1 MRNFSSWE
9 TDTMKME
16 QVSENC
22 FAVLNEKNLV
32 CDANSGLINLGGGV
46 VIDTQSD
53 LPHGRQMI
61 KLFGKV
67 WPGMPKRVINTHED
81 ADHVWGNQL
90 FEGAEII
97 AHRKVAERMPH
108 VADPKETQQLL
119 KAASSFLPSLLL
131 KVLHPGALAIARQL
145 QQDYNFDGI
154 KLVLP
159 TTVFDERH
167 VLDLDGTEVH
177 IIYVGPC
184 HQAGDTIIHVPKE
197 GVVFAGDVLFRQCTP
212 MGWTGTYA
220 KWLKILDLIISLKP
234 KVIVPGHGP
243 VCGIEGVLEMKAY
256 LEYLRDESRRC
267 FEQGLTSLEASKRI
281 DFGPYGAWRAPARIY
296 LNVERAYREFRNE
309 PEDKPWESAKSFDL
323 IYEVAKARGI
333 EVEF

>member
-1 MRNFSSWE
+1 
-9 TDTMKME
+9 MKFQ
-16 QVSENC
+16 QVSANC

-46 VIDTQSD
+46 VVDTQSD

-108 VADPKETQQLL
+108 VADPKETQDLL

-145 QQDYNFDGI
+145 LQDYNFDGI

-177 IIYVGPC
+177 IIFVGPC

-197 GVVFAGDVLFRQCTP
+197 GVVFTGDVLFRLCTP
-212 MGWTGTYA
+212 MGWTGSYA
-220 KWLKILDLIISLKP
+220 KWIKILDLIVSLKP

-243 VCGIEGVLEMKAY
+243 ECGIEGVKEMKAY
-256 LEYLRDESRRC
+256 LEYLRDESKRC

-296 LNVERAYREFRNE
+296 LNIERAYREFRNE
-309 PEDKPWESAKSFDL
+309 PENKPWDSARSFDS

-333 EVEF
+333 QVEF

>member
-1 MRNFSSWE
+1 
-9 TDTMKME
+9 MKME
-16 QVSENC
+16 QVSANC

-46 VIDTQSD
+46 VVDTQSD

-131 KVLHPGALAIARQL
+131 KVLHPGALAIGRQL
-145 QQDYNFDGI
+145 LQDYNFDGI
-154 KLVLP
+154 RLVLP

-184 HQAGDTIIHVPKE
+184 HQAGDTIIHVPRE
-197 GVVFAGDVLFRQCTP
+197 GVVFAGDVLFRLCTP
-212 MGWTGTYA
+212 MGWTGSYA
-220 KWLKILDLIISLKP
+220 KWLKILDFIISLNP

-243 VCGIEGVLEMKAY
+243 VCGIEGVVEMKAY
-256 LEYLRDESRRC
+256 LEYLRDESKRC
-267 FEQGLTSLEASKRI
+267 FDHGLTSLEASKKI
-281 DFGPYGAWRAPARIY
+281 DFGPYAAWRAPARIY

-309 PEDKPWESAKSFDL
+309 PEDKPWDSAKSFDL
-323 IYEVAKARGI
+323 IYKVAKARGI
-333 EVEF
+333 AVEF

>member
-1 MRNFSSWE
+1 L
-9 TDTMKME
+9 KME
-16 QVSENC
+16 QVSANC
-22 FAVLNEKNLV
+22 YAVLNEKNLV

-46 VIDTQSD
+46 VVDTQSD

-108 VADPKETQQLL
+108 VADPKETQDLL
-119 KAASSFLPSLLL
+119 KAASSFLPSFLL
-131 KVLHPGALAIARQL
+131 KVFHPGALAIARQL
-145 QQDYNFDGI
+145 LQDYNFDGI

-159 TTVFDERH
+159 TTVFDDRH

-177 IIYVGPC
+177 IIFVGPC

-197 GVVFAGDVLFRQCTP
+197 GVVFAGDVLFRLCTP
-212 MGWTGTYA
+212 MGWTGSYA
-220 KWLKILDLIISLKP
+220 KWIKILDLIVSLKP

-243 VCGIEGVLEMKAY
+243 VCGIEGVKEMKAY
-256 LEYLRDESRRC
+256 LEYLRDESKRC
-267 FEQGLTSLEASKRI
+267 FEQGLTSLEASKQI

-309 PEDKPWESAKSFDL
+309 PEDKPWDSAKNFDS
-323 IYEVAKARGI
+323 IYKVAKARGI
-333 EVEF
+333 ELEF

>member
-1 MRNFSSWE
+1 
-9 TDTMKME
+9 ME
-16 QVSENC
+16 QVSANC
-22 FAVLNEKNLV
+22 YAVLNEKNLV

-46 VIDTQSD
+46 VVDTQSD
-53 LPHGRQMI
+53 LPHGRHMI

-97 AHRKVAERMPH
+97 AHRTVAERMPH
-108 VADPKETQQLL
+108 VADPKETQDLL

-145 QQDYNFDGI
+145 LQDYNFDGI

-177 IIYVGPC
+177 IIFVGPC

-197 GVVFAGDVLFRQCTP
+197 GVVFAGDVLFRLCTP
-212 MGWTGTYA
+212 MGWTGSYA
-220 KWLKILDLIISLKP
+220 KWIKILDLIVSLKP
-234 KVIVPGHGP
+234 KAIVPGHGP
-243 VCGIEGVLEMKAY
+243 VCGIEGVKEMKAY
-256 LEYLRDESRRC
+256 LEYLRDESKRC

-309 PEDKPWESAKSFDL
+309 PEDKPWDSARSFDS

-333 EVEF
+333 QVEF

>member
-1 MRNFSSWE
+1 
-9 TDTMKME
+9 
-16 QVSENC
+16 
-22 FAVLNEKNLV
+22 
-32 CDANSGLINLGGGV
+32 
-46 VIDTQSD
+46 
-53 LPHGRQMI
+53 MI

-67 WPGMPKRVINTHED
+67 WPGMPRRVINTHED
-81 ADHVWGNQL
+81 ADHVRGNQL

-97 AHRKVAERMPH
+97 AHRKVVERMPH
-108 VADPKETQQLL
+108 VADPKETQDLL
-119 KAASSFLPSLLL
+119 KAASSFLPRLLL
-131 KVLHPGALAIARQL
+131 KVLHPGALAIATQL
-145 QQDYNFDGI
+145 LQDYNFDGI

-167 VLDLDGTEVH
+167 VLNLDGTEVQ

-184 HQAGDTIIHVPKE
+184 HQVGDTITHVPKE
-197 GVVFAGDVLFRQCTP
+197 GVVFAGDVLFRLCTP

-243 VCGIEGVLEMKAY
+243 VCGIEGVKEMKAY
-256 LEYLRDESRRC
+256 LEYLRDESKRC

-296 LNVERAYREFRNE
+296 LNVERAYREFRSE
-309 PEDKPWESAKSFDL
+309 LEDKPWDSAKSFDS

>member
-1 MRNFSSWE
+1 
-9 TDTMKME
+9 MKME
-16 QVSENC
+16 QVSANC
-22 FAVLNEKNLV
+22 YAVLNEKNLV

-46 VIDTQSD
+46 VVDTQSD

-97 AHRKVAERMPH
+97 AHRTVAERMPH
-108 VADPKETQQLL
+108 VADPKETQDLL

-145 QQDYNFDGI
+145 LQDYNFDGI

-177 IIYVGPC
+177 IIFVGPC

-197 GVVFAGDVLFRQCTP
+197 GVVFAGDVLFRLCTP
-212 MGWTGTYA
+212 MGWTGSYA
-220 KWLKILDLIISLKP
+220 KWIKILDLIVSLKP

-243 VCGIEGVLEMKAY
+243 VCGIEGVKEMKAY
-256 LEYLRDESRRC
+256 LEYLRDESKRC

-309 PEDKPWESAKSFDL
+309 PEDKPWDSAKSFDL
-323 IYEVAKARGI
+323 IYKVAKARGI
-333 EVEF
+333 ELEF

>member
-1 MRNFSSWE
+1 
-9 TDTMKME
+9 MKME
-16 QVSENC
+16 QVSANC

-97 AHRKVAERMPH
+97 AHRTAAERMKH

-119 KAASSFLPSLLL
+119 KAANGFLSSMLL

-145 QQDYNFDGI
+145 LQDYNFDGI

-167 VLDLDGTEVH
+167 VINLDGTEVQL
-177 IIYVGPC
+177 IFVGPC

-197 GVVFAGDVLFRQCTP
+197 GVVFAGDVLFRLCTP
-212 MGWTGTYA
+212 MGWTGSYA
-220 KWLKILDLIISLKP
+220 KWLKILDLIISLEP
-234 KVIVPGHGP
+234 EVIVPGHGP
-243 VCGIEGVLEMKAY
+243 VCGIEGVMEMKAY

-267 FEQGLTSLEASKRI
+267 FDQGLTSLEASKRI

-309 PEDKPWESAKSFDL
+309 PEDKPWDSAKSFDS
-323 IYEVAKARGI
+323 IYQVAKAREI
-333 EVEF
+333 AVEF